1 MFARDKHSTAIE
13 CHLRLLEDVCG
24 RILQSNVSFHRF
36 VLFLE
41 AWSHFIP
48 YGAVQ
53 SGGKVF
59 FFKKKKLNAF
69 FFVRILIVEVSKKE
83 SSESFICLY
92 QFNKYAPLKMFWSNC
107 ILYL

>member
-41 AWSHFIP
+41 ALSHFIP

-59 FFKKKKLNAF
+59 FFFKKKIKCF
-69 FFVRILIVEVSKKE
+69 FLCKNFNRRGVEKRILRIIHLFVS
-83 SSESFICLY
+83 I
-92 QFNKYAPLKMFWSNC
+92 Q
-107 ILYL
+107 